1 MEFVISN
8 LVSQTEPWESNLFF
22 RICLSGD
29 LLLLQFFTNWNC
41 PISFQLLRM
50 SKNHKYPPSQ
60 NYTCQQKIRA
70 TVTVIFVPTHIH
82 EDKFGFL
89 VWLLKLFQ
97 YAWRQT
103 GNSIK
108 CSTCLT
114 DTNTATGNIKN
125 YQNSDNYPDIFFFY
139 CNNVIS
145 YIELLEI
152 HSSGIY
158 LLFNEVLRL
167 GVISAFVRDSANRC
181 KNASI
186 SALNFAPTWP
196 SYSFQVGVIRAIVT
210 GAGNRLFDAPQ
221 WQERCQA
228 LQENSSSSFIR
239 PM

>member
-1 MEFVISN
+1 MFN
-8 LVSQTEPWESNLFF
+8 LPDRYQH
-22 RICLSGD
+22 R
-29 LLLLQFFTNWNC
+29 Q
-41 PISFQLLRM
+41 R
-50 SKNHKYPPSQ
+50 KHK
-60 NYTCQQKIRA
+60 K
-70 TVTVIFVPTHIH
+70 H
-82 EDKFGFL
+82 
-89 VWLLKLFQ
+89 
-97 YAWRQT
+97 
-103 GNSIK
+103 
-108 CSTCLT
+108 
-114 DTNTATGNIKN
+114 
-125 YQNSDNYPDIFFFY
+125 QNSDNYPDIFFFY

-196 SYSFQVGVIRAIVT
+196 SYSFHVGVIRAIVT

-239 PM
+239 PILNMQTFVSIKFSASAHSAKFINHISAKFALKTKLAILGTMAKTSHTI